1 MPVTRG
7 SKKDSDRAITP
18 VEAVCV
24 PAHLVPPGSP
34 QAKQLCQLH
43 AQLSLGRSA
52 TGKKKCL
59 ASVCT
64 GLLWSCPALFDPV
77 DCGLPGFSV
86 RKEVFQ
92 ARILECIGQY
102 WLPFSSRA
110 LYFLLPQPPAPL
122 SIWCCQNPCD
132 PSSYSTSTP
141 GPHRGKPKSSRAAS
155 GTNSSGR
162 TTCRGGN
169 KTTIE
174 TQGQCR

>member
-1 MPVTRG
+1 M
-7 SKKDSDRAITP
+7 
-18 VEAVCV
+18 EAVCV

-86 RKEVFQ
+86 RDGVLQ
-92 ARILECIGQY
+92 ARILECIGQDG
-102 WLPFSSRA
+102 LPYPLEHYISCCPGHQLSRVTGAARIPVTQAAAPSPHLA
-110 LYFLLPQPPAPL
+110 LTGANPSPPGQSQELPPQ
-122 SIWCCQNPCD
+122 W
-132 PSSYSTSTP
+132 
-141 GPHRGKPKSSRAAS
+141 
-155 GTNSSGR
+155 
-162 TTCRGGN
+162 TTHM
-169 KTTIE
+169 
-174 TQGQCR
+174 